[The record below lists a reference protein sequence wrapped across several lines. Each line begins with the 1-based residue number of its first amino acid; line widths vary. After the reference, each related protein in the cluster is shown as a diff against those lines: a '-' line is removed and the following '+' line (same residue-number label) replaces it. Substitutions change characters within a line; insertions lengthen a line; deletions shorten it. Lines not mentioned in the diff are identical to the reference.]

1 MKKSLFIIAAT
12 ALIVSCA
19 TNDIKNDVVNDAP
32 IGFDS
37 YSNLATK
44 SSSSGNLEDYHTTF
58 GVWGYKTVTRNNA
71 ATEEAVMEREVN
83 NVSKSYKVTNDDN
96 GNGSADWDYD
106 GTDGTA
112 LGQFL
117 KYWDKTASKYQFD
130 AYAPYSDNASIS
142 NHVISIAAGQYAANE
157 NLQASLSETLN
168 TAVFSGTG
176 VTSASASTDWM
187 MPASSYIRNA
197 ANGTMSNAIV
207 DLEFKHMLSKV
218 ILVVKT
224 KDNFPF
230 NITLNSLS
238 LDNVHGS
245 GSYNGSAWT
254 TTASAV
260 SVAGKVGTMTK
271 SETNAQHKYYSIECL
286 VIPQATAAPKFSVNY
301 KIGSDPEIFDVKE
314 TAIEHITSFAAGTV
328 YTITAT
334 IGPDPINF
342 DCTVTDWTADNTGSV
357 TVE

>member
-1 MKKSLFIIAAT
+1 MKKSIFIIAAT
-12 ALIVSCA
+12 ALVISCA
-19 TNDIKNDVVNDAP
+19 SNDIKNDVVNEIP
-32 IGFDS
+32 IGFDT

-44 SSSSGNLEDYHTTF
+44 ASSSSNLEDYHQTF
-58 GVWGYKTVTRNNA
+58 GVWGYKTVNS
-71 ATEEAVMEREVN
+71 TESAVMERVVST
-83 NVSKSYKVTNDDN
+83 VSKSYEVKYNDN

-106 GTDGTA
+106 GTAGSA

-168 TAVFSGTG
+168 TEVFAGTG
-176 VTSASASTDWM
+176 VTSTTASTDWM
-187 MPASSYIRNA
+187 MPAASYVRNA
-197 ANGTMSNAIV
+197 ENGTMSSAIV
-207 DLEFKHMLSKV
+207 NLEFKHLLSKV
-218 ILVVKT
+218 IIIVKT
-224 KDNFPF
+224 KDDFPF

-238 LDNVHGS
+238 LDNVHGT
-245 GSYNGSAWT
+245 GSYNGSAWA
-254 TTASAV
+254 TTANAV
-260 SVAGKVGTMTK
+260 SVAGQVGTMTNSTTATK
-271 SETNAQHKYYSIECL
+271 HKYYSIECL
-286 VIPQATAAPKFSVNY
+286 VIPQANATPKFSVNY
-301 KIGSDPEIFDVKE
+301 TIGSDPEVFDVDE
-314 TAIEHITSFAAGTV
+314 VAIDNISSFVAGTV

-342 DCTVTDWTADNTGSV
+342 DCTLSSDWTADNTGAV